1 MDVLESWIEV
11 LCRGKG
17 ITERYSVDDHGDS
30 MYFVAS

>member
-1 MDVLESWIEV
+1 MDVLESWIEAFV
-11 LCRGKG
+11 SGER